1 MPDDHP
7 RHYFARHGEAARRG
21 FTVSRPDA
29 VSNIMGACVSS
40 PPATSPDAPEGS
52 RAPTNTPEAKS
63 GVLPKTSDGLSART
77 PSTVD
82 RTPPAGTPHAGTLPA
97 PPRVDRR
104 STPGTALADRV
115 RQRAESL
122 EREEQFQFS
131 TLETGDTPAE
141 GRRGARRA
149 GTPTPSPT
157 PSPLDRLY
165 SCGPAS
171 PDPLSPH
178 PLSPDPPSEAES
190 VVPQDSRAEEETD
203 EKKRDR
209 ASPWT
214 KKNDA
219 KKSRQ
224 PKEAS
229 PPRTGRT
236 LIRTAT
242 PEGERM
248 VVSPQL
254 TRVE

>member
-1 MPDDHP
+1 LPDDHP

-149 GTPTPSPT
+149 GTPPPSPT

-165 SCGPAS
+165 SCGLAS

-203 EKKRDR
+203 EKKRNR

-219 KKSRQ
+219 KKNRQ
-224 PKEAS
+224 PEEAS
-229 PPRTGRT
+229 PPCTGRT

>member
-1 MPDDHP
+1 
-7 RHYFARHGEAARRG
+7 
-21 FTVSRPDA
+21 
-29 VSNIMGACVSS
+29 MGACVSS
-40 PPATSPDAPEGS
+40 SPGTSTDALEGS

-63 GVLPKTSDGLSART
+63 SAPPKPSDGLTART
-77 PSTVD
+77 PATVD
-82 RTPPAGTPHAGTLPA
+82 RTPPAETPHAGTLPA

-104 STPGTALADRV
+104 STPGTALVARV

-131 TLETGDTPAE
+131 TVETNGDTTAE
-141 GRRGARRA
+141 GDAPA
-149 GTPTPSPT
+149 PSPT
-157 PSPLDRLY
+157 RSPLDRLY
-165 SCGPAS
+165 SCGLAS

-190 VVPQDSRAEEETD
+190 GVPQDSRAEEETD

-219 KKSRQ
+219 KKNRQ
-224 PKEAS
+224 PEEAS

>member
-82 RTPPAGTPHAGTLPA
+82 RTPPAGSPHAETLPA

-149 GTPTPSPT
+149 GTPPPSPT

-165 SCGPAS
+165 SCGLAS

-219 KKSRQ
+219 KKNRR
-224 PKEAS
+224 PEEAS
-229 PPRTGRT
+229 PPCTGRT

>member
-77 PSTVD
+77 PSVD
-82 RTPPAGTPHAGTLPA
+82 RTPPAGSLHAGTLPA

-219 KKSRQ
+219 KKKRQ
-224 PKEAS
+224 PEEAS
-229 PPRTGRT
+229 PPRTRRT

>member
-1 MPDDHP
+1 M
-7 RHYFARHGEAARRG
+7 
-21 FTVSRPDA
+21 
-29 VSNIMGACVSS
+29 
-40 PPATSPDAPEGS
+40 
-52 RAPTNTPEAKS
+52 
-63 GVLPKTSDGLSART
+63 
-77 PSTVD
+77 
-82 RTPPAGTPHAGTLPA
+82 
-97 PPRVDRR
+97 
-104 STPGTALADRV
+104 

-165 SCGPAS
+165 SCGLAS

-178 PLSPDPPSEAES
+178 PLSPDPPSETES
-190 VVPQDSRAEEETD
+190 SVPGERDEEETD
-203 EKKRDR
+203 EKKRDL

-219 KKSRQ
+219 KKNRQ
-224 PKEAS
+224 PEEAS

>member
-1 MPDDHP
+1 LPHDHP

-82 RTPPAGTPHAGTLPA
+82 RTPPAGSPHAGTLPA

-165 SCGPAS
+165 SCGLAS

-178 PLSPDPPSEAES
+178 PLSPDPPSESEGEG
-190 VVPQDSRAEEETD
+190 PREEDEEARND
-203 EKKRDR
+203 EKE
-209 ASPWT
+209 
-214 KKNDA
+214 NDDDA
-219 KKSRQ
+219 TPLRK
-224 PKEAS
+224 
-229 PPRTGRT
+229 GRT
-236 LIRTAT
+236 LVRAST
-242 PEGERM
+242 PEGERV
-248 VVSPQL
+248 VVSPAL
-254 TRVE
+254 KRVA

>member
-1 MPDDHP
+1 
-7 RHYFARHGEAARRG
+7 
-21 FTVSRPDA
+21 
-29 VSNIMGACVSS
+29 MGACVSS

-63 GVLPKTSDGLSART
+63 GVPPKTSDGLTART

-141 GRRGARRA
+141 GLGGRGA
-149 GTPTPSPT
+149 GTPTPSPTSSPT

-165 SCGPAS
+165 SCGFAS

-178 PLSPDPPSEAES
+178 PLSPDPPSEAEGS
-190 VVPQDSRAEEETD
+190 VPRERDEEETD
-203 EKKRDR
+203 EKKSDR
-209 ASPWT
+209 ASLWA

-219 KKSRQ
+219 KKNREPS
-224 PKEAS
+224 AT